1 MFFVETYQFT
11 RMQCQ
16 SNTLFEPQ
24 VHGNSNT
31 TLRYSPVVAKGN
43 NQEETKNFAP
53 NTADLSL
60 ESESNSKSWDL
71 SSGLASHL
79 NKCMS
84 INVPEKSTREKNLQ
98 NNPFP
103 RNLKICQR
111 LDEYIKKFN

>member
-16 SNTLFEPQ
+16 SNTLLNLRYMETVIP
-24 VHGNSNT
+24 

-43 NQEETKNFAP
+43 NQEETELRAKYSRFE
-53 NTADLSL
+53 L

-98 NNPFP
+98 NNPVP

-111 LDEYIKKFN
+111 LDEYIKEV